1 MNPEEEEG
9 VIFMKKHVKFVAFSF
24 NSKCPTW
31 ECLLLTAGG
40 DMPMQVRRA
49 TQEEVGLIFNCC
61 PAVDQNVSD
70 QCRCGL

>member
-1 MNPEEEEG
+1 M
-9 VIFMKKHVKFVAFSF
+9 IFMKKHVKFVAFSF
-24 NSKCPTW
+24 NPKCPTW

-40 DMPMQVRRA
+40 GIPMQVRRA
-49 TQEEVGLIFNCC
+49 TQEEVGLIFNGC

>member
-40 DMPMQVRRA
+40 GIPMQVRRA
-49 TQEEVGLIFNCC
+49 TQEEVGLIF
-61 PAVDQNVSD
+61 
-70 QCRCGL
+70 